1 MNSLYVQDPWYGEIV
16 AGRKVVEGRT
26 GGPKK
31 FAHWVGL
38 PVQITNGTKTSTVFA
53 VSAVRHYP
61 DLGAY
66 LETEGWER
74 VAPHTGS
81 AVGALRAYR
90 AIAMKNAVQVFSDER
105 IAARGGICALELAP
119 LCPSDSA

>member
-1 MNSLYVQDPWYGEIV
+1 MYRILGTVKSWPVAKSWRGAPEVPRSLHIG
-16 AGRKVVEGRT
+16 
-26 GGPKK
+26 
-31 FAHWVGL
+31 GL

-66 LETEGWER
+66 LETKEWER

-105 IAARGGICALELAP
+105 NAARGGICALELAP